1 MKLSRQHFE
10 FIADT
15 IAPMLANP
23 VFVEDIADKLE
34 DTNPNFNREIFTQ
47 RALKNWEN
55 VNIPAEHIATLDG
68 LIEQIKDTPR
78 QGLAASIMQKK
89 AEAAQ

>member
-1 MKLSRQHFE
+1 MQLSRKHFE
-10 FIADT
+10 FIADE

-47 RALKNWEN
+47 RALKNWESE
-55 VNIPAEHIATLDG
+55 NIPLE
-68 LIEQIKDTPR
+68 EVSQI
-78 QGLAASIMQKK
+78 
-89 AEAAQ
+89 

>member
-10 FIADT
+10 FIEEE

-34 DTNPNFNREIFTQ
+34 DTNPNFNREVFTQ

-55 VNIPAEHIATLDG
+55 ENIPLE
-68 LIEQIKDTPR
+68 EVSQI
-78 QGLAASIMQKK
+78 
-89 AEAAQ
+89 

>member
-1 MKLSRQHFE
+1 MKLSRKHFE

-55 VNIPAEHIATLDG
+55 ENITL
-68 LIEQIKDTPR
+68 EEVSQI
-78 QGLAASIMQKK
+78 
-89 AEAAQ
+89 

>member
-10 FIADT
+10 FSADT

-55 VNIPAEHIATLDG
+55 QNIPLE
-68 LIEQIKDTPR
+68 EVSQI
-78 QGLAASIMQKK
+78 
-89 AEAAQ
+89 

>member
-55 VNIPAEHIATLDG
+55 ENITL
-68 LIEQIKDTPR
+68 EEVSQI
-78 QGLAASIMQKK
+78 
-89 AEAAQ
+89 